1 MKRSC
6 KLLLAGAASAL
17 LLVGACFWECH
28 DLPGV
33 SEIRS
38 QLFTRYVPKGRSTWV
53 PLWAIS
59 PKLQVAVVVWE
70 DPQFYFHHGFVYDE
84 IWRALIEDVRSGH
97 YRRGAST
104 ISQQVAKNLFLTSEK
119 SLSRKLREAV
129 LTRRIERALS
139 KDEILEVYLNI
150 ADWGDGIVGA
160 EAAARFYFSR
170 SAEDLSW
177 AEAALLAGILSNPHR
192 YNPRVAPQEA
202 LRRRQMVLIQLL
214 LNQALKPD
222 EFRQAFSAP
231 L

>member
-1 MKRSC
+1 MKRWHR
-6 KLLLAGAASAL
+6 LLLAGALSVL

-59 PKLQVAVVVWE
+59 PKLQAAVIAWE
-70 DPQFYFHHGFVYDE
+70 DPQFYFHHGFAYDE
-84 IWRALIEDVRSGH
+84 IWRALVEDVRAGY

-119 SLSRKLREAV
+119 SLGRKLREAV
-129 LTRRIERALS
+129 LARRIEQALS

-160 EAAARFYFSR
+160 EAAARFYFSK
-170 SAEDLSW
+170 SAEDLTW
-177 AEAALLAGILSNPHR
+177 AEAALLAGMLSNPHR
-192 YNPRVAPQEA
+192 FNPRVAPQEA
-202 LRRRQMVLIQLL
+202 LRRRQMVLMQLL
-214 LNQALKPD
+214 LTEALKPE
-222 EFRQAFSAP
+222 EFRQAIGAP